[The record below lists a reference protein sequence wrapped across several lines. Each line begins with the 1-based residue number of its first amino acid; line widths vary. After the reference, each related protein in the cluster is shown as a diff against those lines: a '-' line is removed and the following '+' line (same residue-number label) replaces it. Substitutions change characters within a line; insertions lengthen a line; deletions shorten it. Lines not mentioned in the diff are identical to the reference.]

1 MKKENLL
8 ETCSLLTKVEHL
20 GIYCFRKGFVLI
32 INAQREINDLATSS
46 FYESNPTFRK
56 PRVTFPAP
64 TNSLEQKLFLCMD
77 RFFRAIFLQQSW
89 SSKAMKAEKQRTTT
103 TKQRCVNAASGW
115 TSYLVALTKITTR
128 CLQAWHLVVCVEEH
142 GFHMMFGMVGKASL
156 SFTVSWDLKD
166 KR

>member
-1 MKKENLL
+1 MKQENLL

-89 SSKAMKAEKQRTTT
+89 SSKAMKAEKTTNYDDKT
-103 TKQRCVNAASGW
+103 TLCECCIRLNFILSCPDKNYNTLFASMAFSRLCGRAWFSYDVWNGW
-115 TSYLVALTKITTR
+115 K
-128 CLQAWHLVVCVEEH
+128 
-142 GFHMMFGMVGKASL
+142 
-156 SFTVSWDLKD
+156 SFTEFYCFVRP

>member
-1 MKKENLL
+1 MKQENLL

-32 INAQREINDLATSS
+32 INARREINDLATSS

-56 PRVTFPAP
+56 PRVTL
-64 TNSLEQKLFLCMD
+64 LEQKLFLCMD

-115 TSYLVALTKITTR
+115 TSYLVALTKITTG

-142 GFHMMFGMVGKASL
+142 GSTWCLEWLEKLHWVLLFRE
-156 SFTVSWDLKD
+156 T
-166 KR
+166 